1 MIRNTWFAAG
11 FSAEFPAGALQRRII
26 AGRPIVM
33 WRTRHGEVVGL
44 DARCVHKCFPLWD
57 GRLLDNDRLECG
69 YHGFIF
75 DSSGRCVA
83 IPALH
88 DERDRIPQAARQAK
102 FPVTEKNGLVW
113 VWPGNSKR
121 SEEIGVPDT
130 PEIDGPDWETRNA
143 EPVSVRA
150 NYRLLIENLFDL
162 THFYPLH
169 AGNIG
174 SLADARVPVEIVRST
189 WAGNPIVKTIRRR
202 APQSLP
208 PTTRD
213 RFGLEHGEQLQVHQM
228 IGPGLFQVHVSVA
241 PEGCLGTTS
250 EQGFVLYQ
258 TITPES
264 DDTLIWRR
272 STSCR
277 VGTKWAAD
285 RSKPL
290 VDAIVAGAPV
300 VVAQDKWAIER
311 QQEMLAF
318 ADQGYREVHVKTDG
332 AMMMA
337 RQVLNRMEA
346 AEREADIS
354 QVPKK
359 SALADGPRQ
368 VHEQKEVL

>member
-1 MIRNTWFAAG
+1 M
-11 FSAEFPAGALQRRII
+11 
-26 AGRPIVM
+26 
-33 WRTRHGEVVGL
+33 
-44 DARCVHKCFPLWD
+44 
-57 GRLLDNDRLECG
+57 
-69 YHGFIF
+69 
-75 DSSGRCVA
+75 
-83 IPALH
+83 
-88 DERDRIPQAARQAK
+88 
-102 FPVTEKNGLVW
+102 
-113 VWPGNSKR
+113 
-121 SEEIGVPDT
+121 
-130 PEIDGPDWETRNA
+130 
-143 EPVSVRA
+143 
-150 NYRLLIENLFDL
+150 
-162 THFYPLH
+162 
-169 AGNIG
+169 
-174 SLADARVPVEIVRST
+174 PVEIVRST
-189 WAGNPIVKTIRRR
+189 WAGNQIVKTIRRR

-208 PTTRD
+208 PTTKD

-228 IGPGLFQVHVSVA
+228 MGPGLFQVHVSVA

-354 QVPKK
+354 QVLKK
-359 SALADGPRQ
+359 SALADRPWQ
-368 VHEQKEVL
+368 VQEQKEVL

>member
-44 DARCVHKCFPLWD
+44 DARCVHKCFPLWH

-69 YHGFIF
+69 YHGFTF
-75 DSSGRCVA
+75 DSSGRCVT

-88 DERDRIPQAARQAK
+88 DERDRIPQAARQVK

-113 VWPGNSKR
+113 IWPGNSKK

-174 SLADARVPVEIVRST
+174 SLADARVPVEIIRST

-264 DDTLIWRR
+264 EDTLIWRR

-290 VDAIVAGAPV
+290 VDAILAGAPV
-300 VVAQDKWAIER
+300 VVAQDKWAIEQ

-318 ADQGYREVHVKTDG
+318 ADDGYREVHVKTDG

-337 RQVLNRMEA
+337 RQVLNRMET
-346 AEREADIS
+346 AEREASTD
-354 QVPKK
+354 QVLEK
-359 SALADGPRQ
+359 SARAESPRRVQ
-368 VHEQKEVL
+368 EQKEVL